1 MATITWKVK
10 ETDENGTLVEY
21 TDGTHTCYT
30 RMGETFT
37 SNRTSGSLNYEDIDK
52 WLAKN
57 QDTIIKMFA
66 EQEEDD
72 FKMKVFLNYETRST
86 ISSRSV

>member
-66 EQEEDD
+66 EQEDDD
-72 FKMKVFLNYETRST
+72 FKDEGVFEL
-86 ISSRSV
+86 

>member
-10 ETDENGTLVEY
+10 ESNENGTLVEY

-66 EQEEDD
+66 EQEDDD
-72 FKMKVFLNYETRST
+72 FKDEGVFEL
-86 ISSRSV
+86 

>member
-72 FKMKVFLNYETRST
+72 FKDEGVFEL
-86 ISSRSV
+86 

>member
-10 ETDENGTLVEY
+10 ESNENGTLVEY

-52 WLAKN
+52 WLATN

-66 EQEEDD
+66 EQEDDD
-72 FKMKVFLNYETRST
+72 FKDEGVFEL
-86 ISSRSV
+86 

>member
-52 WLAKN
+52 WLATN

-66 EQEEDD
+66 EQEDDD
-72 FKMKVFLNYETRST
+72 FKDEGVFEL
-86 ISSRSV
+86 

>member
-30 RMGETFT
+30 
-37 SNRTSGSLNYEDIDK
+37 RTSGSLNYEDIDK

-72 FKMKVFLNYETRST
+72 FKDEGVFEL
-86 ISSRSV
+86 

>member
-10 ETDENGTLVEY
+10 ESNENGTLVEY

-52 WLAKN
+52 WLATN

-66 EQEEDD
+66 EQDDDD
-72 FKMKVFLNYETRST
+72 FKDEGVFEL
-86 ISSRSV
+86 

>member
-1 MATITWKVK
+1 MATITWKIK
-10 ETDENGTLVEY
+10 ESNENGSLIEY

-52 WLAKN
+52 WLATN

-66 EQEEDD
+66 EQEDDD
-72 FKMKVFLNYETRST
+72 FKDEGVFEL
-86 ISSRSV
+86 

>member
-37 SNRTSGSLNYEDIDK
+37 SSRTSGSLNYEDIDK

-72 FKMKVFLNYETRST
+72 FKDEGVFEL
-86 ISSRSV
+86 